1 MQNLNTIY
9 KAHSHSM
16 AKPLAKKARFSPYQ
30 IPLLEGVKQW
40 FIAIFALALLCGAKI
55 GYEYYKYLDLP
66 FDSPKEIKAQIL
78 LQYQKTKPDKP
89 NKPYTVMKL
98 ESAGHI
104 FYITSKENL
113 KDLQG
118 RFVRVYGKLN
128 SKTQC
133 DFLSY
138 FRSCFFIAF
147 SISLMPQ
154 KEFSAPLKNYFS
166 SQHTSPIHASLFG
179 ALFFADSLSKSWRD
193 VANRLGLAHIIAI
206 SGFHLGVL
214 SAFLFALFAPFY
226 RFFQSRFFSYRNELY
241 DLGAII
247 LCFMCGYLVL
257 LDFTPSFLRAL
268 VMGILGFLLL
278 FWGLE
283 IVNFKLL
290 ALVGCIC
297 VALFPS
303 AAFNVGFI
311 LSMAGVFYI
320 FLFVK
325 YCPKVHFVWYW
336 AAFNVV
342 IFFSITPVVHY
353 FFPYFSPYQL
363 VSIPVSLA
371 FVVAFSLMIFL
382 HIVGFGGVFDRALDM
397 VINLEIPSIDYYL
410 PLPLMLCYVA
420 LSLGSI
426 FSKKCYVVMLGV
438 AIIFWG
444 YLLARFLQI

>member
-1 MQNLNTIY
+1 
-9 KAHSHSM
+9 
-16 AKPLAKKARFSPYQ
+16 
-30 IPLLEGVKQW
+30 
-40 FIAIFALALLCGAKI
+40 
-55 GYEYYKYLDLP
+55 
-66 FDSPKEIKAQIL
+66 
-78 LQYQKTKPDKP
+78 
-89 NKPYTVMKL
+89 
-98 ESAGHI
+98 
-104 FYITSKENL
+104 
-113 KDLQG
+113 
-118 RFVRVYGKLN
+118 
-128 SKTQC
+128 
-133 DFLSY
+133 
-138 FRSCFFIAF
+138 
-147 SISLMPQ
+147 
-154 KEFSAPLKNYFS
+154 
-166 SQHTSPIHASLFG
+166 
-179 ALFFADSLSKSWRD
+179 
-193 VANRLGLAHIIAI
+193 
-206 SGFHLGVL
+206 
-214 SAFLFALFAPFY
+214 
-226 RFFQSRFFSYRNELY
+226 
-241 DLGAII
+241 
-247 LCFMCGYLVL
+247 MCGYLVL

-336 AAFNVV
+336 IAFNVV

-371 FVVAFSLMIFL
+371 FVVAFPLMIFL

-410 PLPLMLCYVA
+410 SLPLMLCYVA